1 MLNPWPIRTK
11 LLQTI
16 KVQLFKHRY
25 LHVWDTF
32 CLSPAAAASPWFVTL
47 LHSICSNNPVPV
59 RYTHR
64 NTRRLYY
71 FASRWVRLS
80 AVTSLYP
87 PCSLADKPK
96 TKKNTLICSIMSL
109 RSGKSCTQKHACP
122 RLSNSRLTFLSLWT
136 VSHALVSSLKPVNRL
151 VLAPCTRTC
160 RFAHP
165 IEWKNNVN
173 LPFLFYRRYSKED
186 NSPS

>member
-1 MLNPWPIRTK
+1 MYEIRFVCHPQQQHHPDSSHCYI
-11 LLQTI
+11 LYAQTI
-16 KVQLFKHRY
+16 Q
-25 LHVWDTF
+25 
-32 CLSPAAAASPWFVTL
+32 CLSD
-47 LHSICSNNPVPV
+47 
-59 RYTHR
+59 THR

-96 TKKNTLICSIMSL
+96 TKKNTLICLIMSL

-122 RLSNSRLTFLSLWT
+122 RLSNSRLPFLFLWT

-160 RFAHP
+160 RFTHP
-165 IEWKNNVN
+165 IGWKKNVN